1 MSSVEVPGLRARPST
16 LTREAFLA
24 LYGGVYEHS
33 PHFAQSIWPQAAGG
47 ELDSLAG
54 LSAALRTA
62 VEASGHAAQLAL
74 IRAHPDL
81 GARVKLSAES
91 AGEQAGAGLD
101 HSTAAE
107 LEEFLALNTQ
117 YREKFGFP
125 FIKAVRGFSRPQ
137 ILAEFRA
144 RLDHDPEAEFAA
156 ALEQIHRIAY
166 LRLTD
171 LAEPA

>member
-1 MSSVEVPGLRARPST
+1 MRQKPGAMAR
-16 LTREAFLA
+16 EDFIA

-33 PHFAQSIWPQAAGG
+33 PHFAQSVWSRAEGG
-47 ELDSLAG
+47 GLDTLDH
-54 LSAALRTA
+54 LSGALHAA
-62 VEASGHAAQLAL
+62 VEASGHDAQLAL

-81 GARVKLSAES
+81 AGRVKLSPES

-101 HSTAAE
+101 HCTALE
-107 LEEFLALNTQ
+107 LDAFLALNAA
-117 YREKFGFP
+117 YKAKFGFP

-137 ILAEFRA
+137 ILEEFRA
-144 RLDHDPEAEFAA
+144 RLDNDTDTEFRT
-156 ALEQIHRIAY
+156 ALEQIHRIAL